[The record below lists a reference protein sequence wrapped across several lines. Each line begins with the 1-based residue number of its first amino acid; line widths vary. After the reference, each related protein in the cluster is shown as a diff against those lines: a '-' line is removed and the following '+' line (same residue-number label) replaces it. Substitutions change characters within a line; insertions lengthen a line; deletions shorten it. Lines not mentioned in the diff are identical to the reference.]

1 MKGEGMSRGIMAQEE
16 ATGLLSDVAGETA
29 TGAATRLS
37 EAAHLYACPGC
48 RAEAS
53 CESLETHGTSY
64 RLACGSC
71 GLQFWWPLTGAGA
84 DWYAAHGTTTADW
97 CDSLVRPGHRRFL
110 AQPPIRSGRLLDIG
124 CGHGLFL
131 SLARDHAGLEVWG
144 LDWDVRAVEF
154 GRRCRGL
161 NHLYAQSIE
170 AFAAARRGAGFD
182 AVTLF
187 EVLEHQDD
195 PGACLTRAAALLK
208 PGAVLAGSVPNRDRL
223 VIGPREGWDYPPQH
237 LLWFHPPSLM
247 TLLQRT
253 GFEDIRIQ
261 PLLDTAALTHQ
272 ILARFSWGLASRV
285 VQMPE
290 PPASNVTEL
299 GPGEWSRLKARP
311 APIGYRMMTSA
322 KKLLLAPVL
331 VPALL
336 LGQALPSLRHTL
348 YFEAR
353 RAGGAAA

>member
-1 MKGEGMSRGIMAQEE
+1 MPRVIMAQGG
-16 ATGLLSDVAGETA
+16 ATALMPDVAGETA
-29 TGAATRLS
+29 ARDSAQPSEPARL
-37 EAAHLYACPGC
+37 HTCPGC
-48 RAEAS
+48 GAEVFCEHLESRGAS
-53 CESLETHGTSY
+53 H
-64 RLACGSC
+64 RLACRSC
-71 GLQFWWPLTGAGA
+71 GLQFWWPLAGA
-84 DWYAAHGTTTADW
+84 SAEWYAAHGTTTADW

-131 SLARDHAGLEVWG
+131 SLARDRAGLDAWG

-161 NHLYAQSIE
+161 THLYAQSIE
-170 AFAAARRGAGFD
+170 EFAAARGGEGFD

-195 PGACLTRAAALLK
+195 PVACLSRAAALLK
-208 PGAVLAGSVPNRDRL
+208 PGAVLAGSVPNRNRL

-237 LLWFHPPSLM
+237 LLWFHPRSLM
-247 TLLQRT
+247 SLLQRS
-253 GFEDIRIQ
+253 GFEDIRIHA
-261 PLLDTAALTHQ
+261 LLDTAALTHQ

-285 VQMPE
+285 VPMPD

-311 APIGYRMMTSA
+311 APLGYRITTIA
-322 KKLLLAPVL
+322 KKILLAPVL

-336 LGQALPSLRHTL
+336 LGQAVPSLRHTL
-348 YFEAR
+348 YFEGR
-353 RAGGAAA
+353 RRGGARS